1 MFYQLLHGGRAR
13 QSSPKPS
20 LGQGGVFTF
29 FDLQFRLRI
38 LHWSHLLSAMVGQ
51 DLASIHTVWLVFFT
65 RVEVQICSGN
75 SSSAGRA
82 GNLGLQLRGL
92 WTDLCSWIGMAFVE
106 EEERAAPVVPA
117 PVDFLKAEDSEC
129 RVRREIFQPL
139 GLQKGSL
146 SGKGIRNPL
155 QIWHQNRTYLSKA
168 SPITDLWVLEHQFK
182 KSWKIEEM
190 LLGGFPAVNDF
201 FPTVVLLQEHFFLC

>member
-20 LGQGGVFTF
+20 LGQGGVFTC

-38 LHWSHLLSAMVGQ
+38 CTGVTCYLP
-51 DLASIHTVWLVFFT
+51 WLGRIWPSFTQYDVFFT
-65 RVEVQICSGN
+65 RVEVQICSRN

-139 GLQKGSL
+139 GLRKGSL
-146 SGKGIRNPL
+146 SRKGIRNPL